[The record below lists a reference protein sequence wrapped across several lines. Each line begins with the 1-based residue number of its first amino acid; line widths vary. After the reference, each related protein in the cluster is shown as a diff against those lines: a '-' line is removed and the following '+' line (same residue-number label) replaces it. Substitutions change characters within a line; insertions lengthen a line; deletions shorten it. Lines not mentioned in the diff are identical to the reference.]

1 MSSSNESIP
10 APLSQGWGYGVTVG
24 FGLAFAIGMMGI
36 TEALK
41 RSTGENNRHFE
52 TFAVA
57 GRKIGTGL
65 TATAVISSWAWSTAL
80 LSSSAITY
88 NYGAGGAYWFAAG
101 CLVQICF
108 FALIAIQS
116 KRRTPHAHTVLEV
129 VRARY
134 GKIAH
139 LVYMVLCLATNIIAY
154 VNMSLGASAA
164 ISALTGMNTVAAIFL
179 LPVGVCLYTITGGL
193 RATFIT
199 DYLHTVA
206 LLIICIYLILKTLT
220 SPAIGSLDN
229 LYRLVQQAGVIS
241 PVKGNYNG
249 SYLTMS
255 SQNAIAFG
263 TLHTLGN
270 FGLVLL
276 DSSYWQKAF
285 SADVTAAAPGYI
297 LGGTLYFGI
306 PWALGTVAGCA
317 GLALQYSQSPYWPVH
332 GRALSQAENNN
343 GLVLPYVGLA
353 TTGSAGAAA
362 VVIVIF
368 MACTSTIS
376 AQIVAVSSIV
386 SSDIFHT
393 YLKPNASERAIINVS
408 RAACVG
414 FALVGSAVSVA
425 LYYAG
430 LSLTWT
436 LYFLGVITTPGMV
449 TISLTVLW
457 NRQTKAAA
465 IISPIVGLACGLAVW
480 LATSAHYG
488 NGVLDVTTTG
498 ELIPCM
504 WGNIAS
510 AFVPMILSPLISLTF
525 PDNQPFSWERFN
537 AIKLISD
544 SDSAQ
549 SALEKDV
556 DTFTPEQL
564 TYMARMSKVA
574 GILGAVFFLGL
585 WVIWPFGM
593 YGAYYEFSLPFFRG
607 WVVVSIIWI
616 FAALLIVTFM
626 PPIEG
631 RRSIYYTVI
640 GQKQRLTNAKAHE
653 IRGAAPAD
661 GEEHATPDSPRS
673 NDVES
678 GEQTPANGISGEKK
692 N

>member
-1 MSSSNESIP
+1 MSDTSIP

-88 NYGAGGAYWFAAG
+88 NYGVAGAYWFAAG

-134 GKIAH
+134 GTSAH
-139 LVYMVLCLATNIIAY
+139 LVYMVLCLITNIIAY

-206 LLIICIYLILKTLT
+206 LLIICIYLIIKALT
-220 SPAIGSLDN
+220 TEAVGSVDN
-229 LYRLVQQAGVIS
+229 LWRMVQEAAKIA
-241 PVKGNYNG
+241 PVKGNHNG
-249 SYLTMS
+249 SYLTMT
-255 SQNAIAFG
+255 SQDAIAFG

-306 PWALGTVAGCA
+306 PWALGTVAGLA
-317 GLALQYSQSPYWPVH
+317 GLALQYTQSPFWPVH
-332 GRALSQAENNN
+332 GRGLSERENAD

-353 TTGSAGAAA
+353 TTGSAGAVA

-376 AQIVAVSSIV
+376 AQIVAVSSII
-386 SSDIFHT
+386 SSDVFHT
-393 YLKPNASERAIINVS
+393 YIKKNASERAIINVS

-425 LYYAG
+425 FYYAG

-457 NRQTKAAA
+457 DRQTKAAA
-465 IISPIVGLACGLAVW
+465 IISPLVGLACGLTVW
-480 LATSAHYG
+480 ITTSWHYG
-488 NGVLDVTTTG
+488 NGVIDVTTTG
-498 ELIPCM
+498 ALIPCM
-504 WGNIAS
+504 YGNIAS
-510 AFVPMILSPLISLTF
+510 AFVPMILSPFISLVF
-525 PDNQPFSWERFN
+525 PGERFSWDKFN

-544 SDSAQ
+544 SESAQ
-549 SALEKDV
+549 SAVEKEV
-556 DTFTPEQL
+556 DHFTPEQIS
-564 TYMARMSKVA
+564 YMDKMSKIA
-574 GILGAVFFLGL
+574 GILGVVFFLAL
-585 WVIWPFGM
+585 WVIWPYIM
-593 YGAYYEFSLPFFRG
+593 YGSHYEFSLPFFRG
-607 WVVVSIIWI
+607 WIVVSIIWI
-616 FAALLIVTFM
+616 FAALLIVTFL

-631 RRSIYYTVI
+631 RRSIYYTII
-640 GQKQRLTNAKAHE
+640 GQKEN
-653 IRGAAPAD
+653 
-661 GEEHATPDSPRS
+661 
-673 NDVES
+673 
-678 GEQTPANGISGEKK
+678 
-692 N
+692 